1 MSRVGRFY
9 VIVYNGMEISNVLEC
24 LLIDKGFDVSS
35 RDEVNEFNMFY
46 LIWKDLT
53 SFFFIHTLM
62 IGIPQDSYF
71 TSMDM
76 IST

>member
-1 MSRVGRFY
+1 MNGAWREITVNPGYIESLMSRVGRFY

-46 LIWKDLT
+46 LN
-53 SFFFIHTLM
+53 
-62 IGIPQDSYF
+62 
-71 TSMDM
+71 
-76 IST
+76 